1 MKILITQET
10 DWLKRN
16 PHQQHHLAEM
26 MVLRGHEVRVID
38 YEILW
43 KTQGRKELYSK
54 REVFSNVSK
63 IHDEASVTVIRPG
76 IIKILGLDY
85 LSLLY
90 NHRKEIKRQFNE
102 FKPDVVICFGI
113 LNSYLVSRMNK
124 VPFIYYWID
133 VLHELIPFSPLRFIG
148 KYLERQTLEKAS
160 RVLVINEKLRE
171 YVLEM
176 GACPRNTAVLGAG
189 IDLKR
194 YNLKVDGSKVR
205 EQYGIREEDIV
216 LFFMGWLY
224 KFSGLWEVA
233 RAMYRDKRFKLLIV
247 GDGDAYEELQSLRRK
262 YNLQDQIILAG
273 RKPYDEMPAHIAA
286 SDICLLP
293 ANPQEKVM
301 QNIVPIK
308 LYEYMAMGKPVVT
321 TNLPAI
327 IKEFGASNGIIYAYR
342 SDLVFSRCED
352 IVSDK
357 SIKEKGL
364 RSRRF
369 VENRS
374 WRKIT
379 DAFETVIENTIKEN
393 NRERLFGE
401 L

>member
-26 MVLRGHEVRVID
+26 MALRGHEIRVID

-43 KTQGRKELYSK
+43 KKQGRKELYSN
-54 REVFSNVSK
+54 REVFPNVSK
-63 IHDEASVTVIRPG
+63 IHDKASVTVIRPG

-85 LSLLY
+85 LSLLFS
-90 NHRKEIKRQFNE
+90 HRKEIKRQFNE

-113 LNSYLVSRMNK
+113 LNSYLVSRMSK

-148 KYLERQTLEKAS
+148 KFLERRTLKKAS

-171 YVLEM
+171 YVLSM
-176 GACPRNTAVLGAG
+176 GSSPQNTAVLGAG

-194 YNLKVDGSKVR
+194 YNMKVDGSKIR
-205 EQYGIREEDIV
+205 EQYGIEKEDIV

-224 KFSGLWEVA
+224 KFSGLQEVA
-233 RAMYRDKRFKLLIV
+233 QKMHGYKRYKLLIV
-247 GDGDAYEELQSLRRK
+247 GDGDAYEDLQSLP
-262 YNLQDQIILAG
+262 QEQIILAG
-273 RKPYDEMPAHIAA
+273 RKPYEDIPSYIAA

-293 ANPQEKVM
+293 ANPREKIM

-308 LYEYMAMGKPVVT
+308 MYEYMAMGKPVAT
-321 TNLPAI
+321 TKLLAVMM
-327 IKEFGASNGIIYAYR
+327 EFGKYNGVVYAD
-342 SDLVFSRCED
+342 SSENIFSICNSMVFNGSRE
-352 IVSDK
+352 
-357 SIKEKGL
+357 EQGL
-364 RSRRF
+364 IARRF
-369 VENRS
+369 VRNRS

-379 DAFETVIENTIKEN
+379 DAFETVIENVIKESN
-393 NRERLFGE
+393 NERTLG
-401 L
+401 